1 MELRKAVRY
10 ALQVP
15 TVFIWKDLNG
25 IEQRVEGRTRDI
37 SISGAYVFARVC
49 PPEGTSVKVDML
61 LATVPNS
68 PRSLR
73 LNAQGRVVRAERP
86 ANEGSMCG
94 FAVLTMRALMHGG
107 DKMLEQKV
115 N

>member
-86 ANEGSMCG
+86 AI
-94 FAVLTMRALMHGG
+94 RAAERPGAAAGRAEPRRGG
-107 DKMLEQKV
+107 GALGATPRP
-115 N
+115 